1 LSPETVKSILNNII
15 SELHQDPSLF
25 VARPGIDF
33 TRDRK
38 LPLDTMLKII
48 IGMNGG
54 SIKREL
60 YDYDQS
66 ISVTSAAFVQQ
77 RDKILP
83 DMFGYIRFW
92 EEFIRQRVYTVGQF
106 IQVSFGVNQTL
117 QFCSHGLLLT
127 IACFQHWI
135 LTYSCPLGNISGFHP
150 FLMYLQK
157 ESEHFQIGQ
166 EIRKTDMFDR
176 AGRII
181 NIVVCNDDF
190 SIRCRNP

>member
-1 LSPETVKSILNNII
+1 MSPETVKSILNNII

-60 YDYDQS
+60 YDYDKS

-83 DMFGYIRFW
+83 DMFGYIF
-92 EEFIRQRVYTVGQF
+92 RQFTDQ
-106 IQVSFGVNQTL
+106 L
-117 QFCSHGLLLT
+117 
-127 IACFQHWI
+127 
-135 LTYSCPLGNISGFHP
+135 PLEKP
-150 FLMYLQK
+150 
-157 ESEHFQIGQ
+157 
-166 EIRKTDMFDR
+166 
-176 AGRII
+176 
-181 NIVVCNDDF
+181 IVDTTC
-190 SIRCRNP
+190 